1 MLLRGATR
9 RDRQHRLPRS
19 ASTEPS
25 PSSAAE
31 VDVAMNHALSPAV
44 RAQSGEF
51 LRAIQ
56 PAAARWRQ
64 AMAKVVAVG
73 RFATAGAEGGG
84 GGGSSSSGESEF
96 GKSARTGGVTRKV
109 TQPAR
114 VLSLEDAWPDRA
126 AQHLQRLTVCGS
138 IPIMMTR
145 PHGRSTMWRSSS

>member
-1 MLLRGATR
+1 MLKGKAKTKANAEGDTVAADDGEESVNDAMLLRGATR

-96 GKSARTGGVTRKV
+96 GKSARTDGEYCTIPMVARRN
-109 TQPAR
+109 R
-114 VLSLEDAWPDRA
+114 VLNIFQP
-126 AQHLQRLTVCGS
+126 
-138 IPIMMTR
+138 
-145 PHGRSTMWRSSS
+145 